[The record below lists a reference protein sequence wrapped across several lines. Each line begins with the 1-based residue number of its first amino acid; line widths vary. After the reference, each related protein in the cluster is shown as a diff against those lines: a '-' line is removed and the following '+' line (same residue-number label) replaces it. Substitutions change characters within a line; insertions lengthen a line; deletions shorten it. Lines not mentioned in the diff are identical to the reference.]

1 MSNSSVRSTNLRLA
15 ELMAALSIAT
25 DLGMGQPMEYA
36 MTTCIV
42 AVRLGEAAGLSDAEL
57 RDAYYE
63 ALLRYIGCNADTYW
77 AASIV
82 GDELALRADFAK
94 IDSADN
100 LRILGMLLRY
110 MRQANAGANPLQMV
124 QAIAQNFSQLPQMA
138 TSFFPGHCEVAQR
151 LATRLGFPES
161 FVQTVGQLYARWD
174 GKGVPALK
182 GEAISP
188 AMLVVGLAQDAVTF
202 YHLGGVEAATAMARQ
217 RRGGAHSPKLVEIFC
232 AQATQLLAGL
242 DAEPTWQAVLMLEP
256 GAQRTLNETEFDNAC
271 EAIADYTDIKS
282 PYFLNHSRHVAEL
295 AARAAEQCGLPMSD
309 VKMIRCAGYLHDIGK
324 VGISA
329 GIWGKSGSLNDREW
343 EKVRLHPYYTER
355 VLARPPELARI
366 GVLAALHHERLDGSG
381 YFRGLTATSL
391 PPAARILATAN
402 TYCALTELRSHRPA
416 RLLELAAE
424 ELKREARAGR
434 LDGDIVNA
442 VLAAAGQRAP
452 SVKKEVV
459 AGLSEREVEVLRLLA
474 RGHSTKQIAQTLV
487 ISPKT
492 ADHHIQHIY
501 TKIGVSTRA
510 GATLYALEHDL
521 LMITSK

>member
-42 AVRLGEAAGLSDAEL
+42 AMRLGEAAGLSDAQL

-100 LRILGMLLRY
+100 LRVLGLLLRY
-110 MRQANAGANPLQMV
+110 MRQANAGGNPLQMV
-124 QAIAQNFSQLPQMA
+124 QAIAHNFSQLPQMA

-174 GKGVPALK
+174 GKGIPALK

-188 AMLVVGLAQDAVTF
+188 AMRVVGLAQDAVTF

-217 RRGGAHSPKLVEIFC
+217 RRGGAHSPRLVEIFC
-232 AQATQLLAGL
+232 EQAAELLAGL
-242 DAEPTWQAVLMLEP
+242 DAEPTWQAVLRLEP
-256 GAQRTLNETEFDNAC
+256 GAQRTLNEIEFDNAC

-295 AARAAEQCGLPMSD
+295 AARAAEQCGLPTSE
-309 VKMIRCAGYLHDIGK
+309 VQLVRRAGYLHDIGK

-329 GIWGKSGSLNDREW
+329 GIWGKSGPLNEREW
-343 EKVRLHPYYTER
+343 EKVRLHPYHTER

-366 GVLAALHHERLDGSG
+366 GALAALHHERLDGSG
-381 YFRGLTATSL
+381 YFHGATAPMLS
-391 PPAARILATAN
+391 PAARILATAN
-402 TYCALTELRSHRPA
+402 TYCALTERRSHRPA
-416 RLLELAAE
+416 CSPELAAE
-424 ELKREARAGR
+424 ELTREARAAR
-434 LDGDIVNA
+434 LDGDIVKA
-442 VLAAAGQRAP
+442 VLVAAGHRAS

-510 GATLYALEHDL
+510 GATLYAMEHDL

>member
-1 MSNSSVRSTNLRLA
+1 
-15 ELMAALSIAT
+15 
-25 DLGMGQPMEYA
+25 
-36 MTTCIV
+36 
-42 AVRLGEAAGLSDAEL
+42 
-57 RDAYYE
+57 
-63 ALLRYIGCNADTYW
+63 IGCNADTDW

-124 QAIAQNFSQLPQMA
+124 QAIAQNFTQLPQMA

-182 GEAISP
+182 GEAICP

-202 YHLGGVEAATAMARQ
+202 YYLGGVESATAMARQ
-217 RRGGAHSPKLVEIFC
+217 RRGGAHSPRLVEIFC
-232 AQATQLLAGL
+232 EQAAELLAGL
-242 DAEPTWQAVLMLEP
+242 DAEPTWQTVLALEP
-256 GAQRTLNETEFDNAC
+256 GPQLTLAETEFDNAC
-271 EAIADYTDIKS
+271 EAIADFTDIKS
-282 PYFLNHSRHVAEL
+282 PYFLNHSRHVADL
-295 AARAAEQCGLPMSD
+295 AARAAEQCGLPMSE
-309 VKMIRCAGYLHDIGK
+309 VQLVRRAGYLHDIGK

-329 GIWGKSGSLNDREW
+329 GIWSKSESLNDREW

-355 VLARPPELARI
+355 VLARPPELAHI
-366 GVLAALHHERLDGSG
+366 GALAALHHERLDGSG

-402 TYCALTELRSHRPA
+402 TYCSLTERRSHRPA
-416 RLLELAAE
+416 CSPEQAAE
-424 ELKREARAGR
+424 ELTREARAAR
-434 LDGDIVNA
+434 LDGDIIKA
-442 VLAAAGQRAP
+442 VLVAAGHRAP

-474 RGHSTKQIAQTLV
+474 RGYTMKQTAAELV
-487 ISPKT
+487 ISFKT
-492 ADHHIQHIY
+492 VDRHIQNIY
-501 TKIGVSTRA
+501 TKINVSTRA
-510 GATLYALEHDL
+510 AATLFAMENNL
-521 LMITSK
+521 LV